1 MRKDLFQTSRKPVAP
16 VPFPRDEHV
25 VWLVAGAKAPY
36 TKARQKAFSRP
47 GFEPVYIPA
56 LFRDVTD
63 EQLAYTFPGA
73 GIKRAMLTEAAFREA
88 VGQALSLE
96 IKPKSYYLIR
106 WNPEDGMFLIAELE
120 KTCNF
125 LLRRKVARYAA
136 ALPAGMESVST
147 AKVSNVAIDWEPE
160 FQSVSSGVEF
170 SIKRMPSSYGGSDD
184 VSFSVTS
191 RGAEPPK
198 LTPNEVNTLAE
209 EVEGKIERLLLNGF
223 SVQIIESWLQKAIKP
238 SRIVITKNY
247 RIFLVDYDKEV
258 DLKQLPK
265 TLFFFYLKHDKG
277 CPKKQLINHREEILS
292 IYRKLTNQTGPA
304 VERSI
309 DALVAPLGNSYS
321 EKSNAVKAAFLKL
334 IPDRLAEM
342 YYIHGPQGG
351 VKGIDLDRSL
361 VTWEVEL

>member
-1 MRKDLFQTSRKPVAP
+1 MRKDIFQTSRKPVAP
-16 VPFPRDEHV
+16 VPFPQDEHV

-56 LFRDVTD
+56 LFKDVTD

-106 WNPEDGMFLIAELE
+106 WSPKDGTFLVAELE

-125 LLRRKVARYAA
+125 LLRRKVVRYAA
-136 ALPAGMESVST
+136 SLPAGMESVRT

-160 FQSVSSGVEF
+160 FQSASSGVEF
-170 SIKRMPSSYGGSDD
+170 SIKRDPSSYRGSDD
-184 VSFSVTS
+184 VSFSVTN

-198 LTPNEVNTLAE
+198 LTPKEVNALAE

-223 SVQIIESWLQKAIKP
+223 SVQILESWLQKFVKP

-265 TLFFFYLKHDKG
+265 TLFFFYLKHDEG
-277 CPKKQLINHREEILS
+277 FPKKQLINHREEILS

-309 DALVAPLGNSYS
+309 DALVDPLGNSYS
-321 EKSNAVKAAFLKL
+321 EKSNAVKAA
-334 IPDRLAEM
+334 
-342 YYIHGPQGG
+342 
-351 VKGIDLDRSL
+351 
-361 VTWEVEL
+361 